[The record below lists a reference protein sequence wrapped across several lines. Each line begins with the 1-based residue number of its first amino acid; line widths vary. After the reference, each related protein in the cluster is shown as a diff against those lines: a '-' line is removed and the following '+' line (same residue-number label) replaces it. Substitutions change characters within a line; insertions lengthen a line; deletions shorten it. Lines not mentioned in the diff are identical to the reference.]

1 MPEPESCPL
10 PTDERR
16 VTTSH
21 FPGAQHFV
29 AWIVR
34 VEMFNGNHGVNG
46 IAPNLPLLV
55 RRQRPK
61 RSQRRRVAEM
71 LPERI
76 SAGDPRQR
84 RARDVLNNGF
94 FLHQIEPNLA
104 GECLQMSV
112 LMEVFDVAGLEGA
125 TPHLC
130 QRLSYTSIVI
140 SYKHQRGTDMAQ
152 IALRGVPDLLHQELR
167 HAAKRNH
174 RSLNREIL
182 TRLEASVRH
191 SVTDVEGLLERIRRR
206 REEIGE
212 LDLSDGTL
220 RELKS
225 AGRL

>member
-1 MPEPESCPL
+1 
-10 PTDERR
+10 
-16 VTTSH
+16 
-21 FPGAQHFV
+21 
-29 AWIVR
+29 
-34 VEMFNGNHGVNG
+34 
-46 IAPNLPLLV
+46 
-55 RRQRPK
+55 
-61 RSQRRRVAEM
+61 
-71 LPERI
+71 
-76 SAGDPRQR
+76 
-84 RARDVLNNGF
+84 
-94 FLHQIEPNLA
+94 
-104 GECLQMSV
+104 
-112 LMEVFDVAGLEGA
+112 
-125 TPHLC
+125 
-130 QRLSYTSIVI
+130 
-140 SYKHQRGTDMAQ
+140 MAQ